1 MNRLMANRG
10 LLQIFFALLLVI
22 VIMFVSNYV
31 VYKNSISGIYEKVTQ
46 NNRLAI
52 KNIIQS
58 FDSSFTNV
66 NNLMFS
72 IQGLPYDNL
81 ESAED
86 KRIDMT
92 KAYTMQE
99 NISRLASSVDYIE
112 DVIVFYNNI
121 ELAVT
126 AKGTSDLKI
135 LFEKKYKHE
144 SWNYEY
150 WRAFAKSKHALTFFP
165 VEDFSVSN
173 DGLTNRKQRL
183 MVAMDGN
190 KVRMSDKNVMVLL
203 NADKLLKKIDLSAM
217 IPGASLIVLDA
228 NRNMI
233 FSTDKEWNLDKVLND
248 VYFNSSQES
257 SLTRENFEYNFYRS
271 EYNDY
276 IYINKVPYQFQNIN
290 SVATANHMIMIS
302 AIISAVLLSAFLS
315 IYLYRPV
322 KDILKL
328 LGGGHVKGNDFRKI
342 YSGIVSVQA
351 ENESLK
357 KQMDFVDSEMRRGIF
372 LQMLDGFS
380 HAQEYDIQMQKYY
393 SDFFRKRQF
402 VMAVLHVK
410 RLEEYDQPLLRIDEM
425 TDILSSGLSS
435 KVDHSVVFHAG
446 SMQFLALIGIEQA
459 SERKTVMD
467 ALESFVNRAMKE
479 ELKGYSVWGCVSK
492 LYDSKVSNCNEAYQD
507 ITYGMLYRNVNMPR
521 TIVDMDAIRY
531 VSDIYFPF
539 EKIEKLSHTLLS
551 GKADDGIRIVAEI
564 IQENKDRNI
573 HYHQLAHIAK
583 CIFFYLSKQV
593 EDSSSGNKDFCK
605 LEMDF
610 CWKVDNAF
618 GYGEIQ
624 NALIEVVRFIAN
636 KRNHDQKS
644 KLNPEFISQYIE
656 LHYMENLYLDH
667 MAEVLNTSPK
677 YFSNYFKKTFGINY
691 VEYFNK
697 VRLSHAKEYL
707 KHTELSIAE
716 IGEKTGYL
724 NSSTFTTTFKKYC
737 GISPSEYR
745 KKPVD

>member
-1 MNRLMANRG
+1 MNRLIANRG

-46 NNRLAI
+46 NNRLVI

-58 FDSSFTNV
+58 FDSSFTTV

-121 ELAVT
+121 DLAIT

-135 LFEKKYKHE
+135 LFDKKYKNE
-144 SWNYEY
+144 SLSYEY
-150 WRAFAKSKHALTFFP
+150 WRAFAKSKHGLTFFP

-173 DGLTNRKQRL
+173 DGLTSRNQRL

-190 KVRMSDKNVMVLL
+190 KVRMSDKNVMVMI
-203 NADKLLKKIDLSAM
+203 NAEKLLKKVDLSAM
-217 IPGASLIVLDA
+217 IPGASLIVLDT

-233 FSTDKEWNLDKVLND
+233 FSTDKDWNLDKVLND
-248 VYFNSSQES
+248 VYVNPSQEG
-257 SLTRENFEYNFYRS
+257 SLTRENFEYNFYKS

-290 SVATANHMIMIS
+290 SVSAANHMIMIS
-302 AIISAVLLSAFLS
+302 AIVSAVLLSAFLS

-328 LGGGHVKGNDFRKI
+328 LGGGHAKGNDFRKI
-342 YSGIVSVQA
+342 YSGIVKVQA

-357 KQMDFVDSEMRRGIF
+357 NQMDFVDTEVRRGVF
-372 LQMLDGFS
+372 LQMLDGFP
-380 HAQEYDIQMQKYY
+380 HTQEYEIQMQKYY

-402 VMAVLHVK
+402 VMAALHVK
-410 RLEEYDQPLLRIDEM
+410 RHGDSDQPPMRIEEM
-425 TDILSSGLSS
+425 TDFLSSGLNGEM
-435 KVDHSVVFHAG
+435 DHAAVFHAG
-446 SMQFLALIGIEQA
+446 HLQFVALIGIDQA
-459 SERKTVMD
+459 SERKKVMD
-467 ALESFVNRAMKE
+467 ALESFVNRAVKE
-479 ELKGYSVWGCVSK
+479 ELKGYSLWGCVSK
-492 LYDSKVSNCNEAYQD
+492 LYDAQVKNCIEAYQD
-507 ITYGMLYRNVNMPR
+507 IRNSMFYRNVNMSR
-521 TIVDMDAIRY
+521 AVIDMESIRY
-531 VSDIYFPF
+531 VADIYFPF
-539 EKIEKLSHTLLS
+539 EKIEKLSHTLFS
-551 GKADDGIRIVAEI
+551 GKEGEGIRIIEEI
-564 IQENKDRNI
+564 IEENKDRNV
-573 HYHQLAHIAK
+573 HYHQLVHIAK
-583 CIFFYLSKQV
+583 SVFFYLSKQL
-593 EDSSSGNKDFCK
+593 EDSSTGHKELCKLEKDFCRK
-605 LEMDF
+605 LDH
-610 CWKVDNAF
+610 AF
-618 GYGEIQ
+618 GYAEIQ
-624 NALIEVVRFIAN
+624 DALIETVRFIAG
-636 KRNHDQKS
+636 KRSHEQKS

-677 YFSNYFKKTFGINY
+677 YFSNYFKKTFGVNY

-697 VRLSHAKEYL
+697 VRLSHAREFL

-724 NSSTFTTTFKKYC
+724 NSSTFTTTFKKYY

-745 KKPVD
+745 TKSR